1 MKDNIPIV
9 EPIKLKQY
17 ESKQSKY
24 GMVAK
29 LPMRSILLGPS
40 GSGKTVLL
48 VSMILDIYRDCFER
62 IYIWSPSVFVDHS
75 WEPVKKYIEKELK
88 INTEKEKTYFDEYN
102 HADLENVIDT
112 QYKLIDHMKKQE
124 YKKLFNILIVID
136 DFADS
141 PSFTRH
147 SKLLHSLYTRG
158 RHLMISTITSTQVF
172 NALSPIIRKNITQL
186 YVYKLRNYK
195 DLETVLE
202 ELSALADKK
211 VLLEM
216 YKLATEESHSFWYIN
231 LIAKKVEDM
240 FFIRFGKRLIIE

>member
-1 MKDNIPIV
+1 MKDTIPVV

-24 GMVAK
+24 EMVAK

-136 DFADS
+136 DFADN

-195 DLETVLE
+195 DLEAVLE
-202 ELSALADKK
+202 ELSALTDKK
-211 VLLEM
+211 TLLEM
-216 YKLATEESHSFWYIN
+216 YKLATDEPHSFLYIN
-231 LIAKKVEDM
+231 LMAKKIEDM
-240 FFIRFGKRLIIE
+240 FFIQFNKRLLIE